1 MKWKSFFKPVENMD
15 PKEARGYV
23 AEHLEGTY
31 TLLDVRQPREY
42 EESRIP
48 GATLIPLPQL
58 SDRLQE
64 LDPEKPVLTYCAI
77 GGRSRAAAQLLA
89 GQRFKEVYN
98 LKGGIKAWNGQ
109 TAAGAFDFGNGLS
122 GLKEM
127 SFQGVVRFA
136 LGMEKELAAFY
147 LLVARKTGDE
157 GLANLLRKLADIEEK
172 HQQHLLELYQAF
184 NFTEEIKEP
193 ILDVSVAPIMEGG
206 FNPSDFYKQHQ
217 SLMKTSAHVLNLA
230 MILETQALDLYLRL
244 AEYVE
249 NEKSRIILKR
259 IGDEEKAH
267 LTALGKMLEAGH

>member
-1 MKWKSFFKPVENMD
+1 MKWKNFFTPVGNMD
-15 PKEARGYV
+15 SKEARGYM
-23 AEHLEGTY
+23 AEHSEGTY

-89 GQRFKEVYN
+89 GQGFKEVYN

-109 TAAGAFDFGNGLS
+109 TAAGAIDFGNGLAE
-122 GLKEM
+122 LKEM
-127 SFQGVVRFA
+127 SFNGVVRFA
-136 LGMEKELAAFY
+136 LSMEKELAEFY
-147 LLVARKTGDE
+147 LLAARETGDKDL
-157 GLANLLRKLADIEEK
+157 GDLLRKLADIEEK
-172 HQQHLLELYQAF
+172 HQQHLLELYQTH
-184 NFTEEIKEP
+184 NSTGETSEP
-193 ILDVSVAPIMEGG
+193 IEEVSSSPIMEGG
-206 FNPSDFYKQHQ
+206 FNPSDFYRQNQ
-217 SLMKTSAHVLNLA
+217 SLMKTSDHVLNLA

-244 AEYVE
+244 AAFVE
-249 NEKSRIILKR
+249 NEKSRIILQR

-267 LTALGKMLEAGH
+267 LTALGKMLEAG

>member
-1 MKWKSFFKPVENMD
+1 MKWKSFFKPVGNMD
-15 PKEARGYV
+15 PKETRGYM
-23 AEHLEGTY
+23 AEHSEGTY

-64 LDPEKPVLTYCAI
+64 LNTEKPVLTYCAI

-89 GQRFKEVYN
+89 GQGFKEVYN

-127 SFQGVVRFA
+127 SFHGVVRFA

-157 GLANLLRKLADIEEK
+157 DLANLLRKLADIEEK
-172 HQQHLLELYQAF
+172 HQQHLLELYQTF
-184 NFTEEIKEP
+184 NSTEEIKEP
-193 ILDVSVAPIMEGG
+193 ILDVSAAPIMEGG

-244 AEYVE
+244 AGYVE
-249 NEKSRIILKR
+249 NEKSRIILQR